1 MKKKKK
7 ASRGHKRKPDIVK
20 KNGEIIR
27 IYPLTK
33 VETKIVKLLV
43 GKAMSN
49 KEVADEIGNSVRTVE
64 NHRHRLMR
72 KLKTRNA
79 IELTKKIIKM
89 GLAKL

>member
-7 ASRGHKRKPDIVK
+7 LPHDQKLKPDIIK
-20 KNGEIIR
+20 KSGEIIR
-27 IYPLTK
+27 LYPLTK

-49 KEVADEIGNSVRTVE
+49 KEVADELGRSTRTIE
-64 NHRHRLMR
+64 NHRHRLMK
-72 KLKTRNA
+72 KLKTKNA
-79 IELTKKIIKM
+79 IELTKKVINM

>member
-7 ASRGHKRKPDIVK
+7 LTLDRKSKPDIIK
-20 KNGEIIR
+20 KSGEIVR
-27 IYPLTK
+27 LYPLTK

-49 KEVADEIGNSVRTVE
+49 KQVADELGRSTRTIE
-64 NHRHRLMR
+64 NHRNRIMK
-72 KLKTRNA
+72 KLKTKNA
-79 IELTKKIIKM
+79 IELTKKILKM

>member
-7 ASRGHKRKPDIVK
+7 ASHDQKRKPDIIK

-27 IYPLTK
+27 LYPLTK

-49 KEVADEIGNSVRTVE
+49 KEVADEMGNSVRTIE
-64 NHRHRLMR
+64 NHRHRLMK

-79 IELTKKIIKM
+79 IELTKKIINM